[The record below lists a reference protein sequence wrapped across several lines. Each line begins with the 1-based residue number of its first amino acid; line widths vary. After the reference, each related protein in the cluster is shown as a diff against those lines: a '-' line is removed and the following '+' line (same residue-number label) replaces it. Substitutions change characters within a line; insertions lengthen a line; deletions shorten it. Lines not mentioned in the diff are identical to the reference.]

1 MSELLLS
8 SCEKIPW
15 RQLWSGDN
23 FDICFRKLFI
33 EQAVPAVVVLL
44 STVILVVS
52 LVNYYCSGAVLRSD
66 SLHPSFLQRL
76 PLLSRT
82 RRDRTGYGATAAT
95 LVAES
100 ARRRR
105 MGRDDQSSNKSYHD
119 RNPDADV
126 SRSASEST
134 STSTTV
140 SDSGIQTQPCLSLSI
155 RDMALVVMTCAQL
168 LIAYA
173 LTSGWL
179 RGNMSSYE
187 VGLWAWAGMLCLY
200 LLYRGSSRMP
210 SPSPHL
216 RFVFTAGLCIDL
228 TRARTALLAYT
239 HGEAA
244 GFPVAE
250 LAMAGFAVIL
260 FLASFTQQ
268 RRRHGLPPNLP
279 AGTSHARPPCP
290 EQTASIAQL
299 LFFSWMDPMIWLGYK
314 RPLEPDDL
322 YDLMPN
328 DHAERVCAKWRSA
341 CSRYS
346 HDHGGDSRTLIRKLF
361 WFFRYR
367 LALQCVWSLLYTAF
381 IFASPLLLKRILAYM
396 EDPSLYTREQAFWFV
411 AGLLVSKTL
420 VTICQSQVLWIG
432 RKIGIH
438 IKCIIT
444 GDVYAKSLLRR
455 DAATNN
461 SKDEAADVGP
471 GKTGGTLDD
480 SGNADNDASSL
491 GKITNL
497 MAVDAHKVA
506 EGSSYLH
513 FIYELPALIIV
524 TVIMLYQLLGA
535 AVLGCI
541 GAILVFGPI
550 QLWLVSI
557 WRVYQNQL
565 MKISDRRMSMMN
577 EILQGVRIIKFF
589 AWEPQFERQVAG
601 VRGSELNVLHQ
612 RYLMFSY
619 SVVLFFMAPVFIT
632 LATFTVYTKVMGQ
645 QLTASVAFTALVLF
659 KTLRGPLDQ
668 LPDFF
673 SFCLQ
678 AKVSVDRVEKFLYEE
693 DTPKYELSRL
703 SRRTHDAFIDSA
715 RDPTYADVV
724 AATDVGFVNASFS
737 WKPAATWKESR
748 QSRGAQGRINV
759 LPSVPLE
766 NSETEP
772 LLSELN
778 AVAASAVARNTNA
791 SEISVSSPVYA
802 TTPGLNYGASAD
814 ETFELRNLTVN
825 FPVGKL
831 SIIAGPTGSGKT
843 SMLMALLGEM
853 LLVDGQ
859 VMVPGAVFDT
869 HAVLGEEAQDPF
881 ALHESVAYVAQQAWL
896 LNDTIRGNI
905 TFGLPY
911 DDRRYSEVIRMC
923 ALTRDFEVLDAGDM
937 TEVGERG
944 VVLSGG
950 QKQRICL
957 ARAVYSPARHV
968 IMDDCLSAVDAHTA
982 KHLFE
987 NCLMSPLMA
996 ERTRILVTHAVGL
1009 TVRGASAV
1017 VVMQDG
1023 KIAAAGTYAEV
1034 LRSGKLSEETLRE
1047 ANEEQQNSASKTEI
1061 NDAGRA
1067 GSPDHSLADDHISA
1081 IFDDVDRSGKPNN
1094 SKPSAGADSDT
1105 ERGKLTAEEGWS
1117 RGHVQWRVYTEY
1129 IKSSGGLLL
1138 WLGLAL
1144 LFLVGQGLQV
1154 AQDWWLR
1161 EWAASYGRP
1170 AGNDA
1175 QRSGF
1180 SAEVSL
1186 LPEIWPGSGNGE
1198 ISTFQQRLLI
1208 PGGLGSVGMD
1218 ADRAAANSKE
1228 WVNLWYFIGVYTVIA
1243 LASVVIILGR
1253 SLMQFWSSIKAS
1265 KVLHERLLHTI
1276 LRAPIRFFDTTP
1288 VGRLI
1293 NRFSKDME
1301 TIDQSLSSSL
1311 AIFITELT
1319 ASLAILVVIS
1329 VITPAFIVGAII
1341 IAVTYW
1347 IIGVLYLS
1355 TSREIKRFESVT
1367 KSPIYTHFGETLNG
1381 VSTIRAYGQEA
1392 RFKKTNYSKIDD
1404 NIRPFIY
1411 MWGAN
1416 RWLSIRVDLAGAFV
1430 SCLAGLLALTA
1441 TGGRMDAGLAGM
1453 SLSYALDFTQ
1463 HILWVVR
1470 FYSINEM
1477 NLNSV
1482 ERVVEYLDVTPEAPV
1497 TIPDRTPPAEW
1508 PAEGR
1513 ISVENLVLRYAES
1526 LPPVIHGISFEV
1538 QPREKIGIVGRT
1550 GAGKS
1555 SLTLAML
1562 RIVEASA
1569 GRIVVDGIDIS
1580 QIGVGDLRSQL
1591 TIIPQDPVLFT
1602 GTIRNNLDP
1611 FNKHSD
1617 SELWLALRR
1626 AHLLGEEGS
1635 EAAARSSGSTIST
1648 HGIAGSSK
1656 SSSIIQHEGTAAV
1669 GLGRTISG
1677 LDMAVSEN
1685 GSNFSQG
1692 QRQLIALARAL
1703 VKHTRVIILDEATA
1717 SVDFDTDAKIQA
1729 TIRNEF
1735 TESTLLCIAHRL
1747 RTIVDYDR
1755 VLVLDQGKVVE
1766 FDTPYRLLSKS
1777 EGVFRHMCLRS
1788 GEYDHLFAAAERK
1801 HHVSCDNG

>member
-1 MSELLLS
+1 M
-8 SCEKIPW
+8 
-15 RQLWSGDN
+15 
-23 FDICFRKLFI
+23 
-33 EQAVPAVVVLL
+33 V
-44 STVILVVS
+44 
-52 LVNYYCSGAVLRSD
+52 
-66 SLHPSFLQRL
+66 
-76 PLLSRT
+76 
-82 RRDRTGYGATAAT
+82 
-95 LVAES
+95 
-100 ARRRR
+100 
-105 MGRDDQSSNKSYHD
+105 
-119 RNPDADV
+119 
-126 SRSASEST
+126 
-134 STSTTV
+134 
-140 SDSGIQTQPCLSLSI
+140 
-155 RDMALVVMTCAQL
+155 
-168 LIAYA
+168 
-173 LTSGWL
+173 
-179 RGNMSSYE
+179 YE
-187 VGLWAWAGMLCLY
+187 VGLWVWAGMLCLY
-200 LLYRGSSRMP
+200 LLYRGSKLIP

-216 RFVFTAGLCIDL
+216 RFVFTVGLCINL
-228 TRARTALLAYT
+228 IRARTALLAYA
-239 HGEAA
+239 HGRII

-250 LAMAGFAVIL
+250 LLMAGIAFIL
-260 FLASFTQQ
+260 FLTSFTQQ

-279 AGTSHARPPCP
+279 AGSLHTHPPCP
-290 EQTASIAQL
+290 EQSTSIAQL
-299 LFFSWMDPMIWLGYK
+299 LFFSWMDPLIWLGYK
-314 RPLEPDDL
+314 RPLEPNDL

-328 DHAERVCAKWRSA
+328 DHAERVCTKWRNA
-341 CSRYS
+341 CSQYS
-346 HDHGGDSRTLIRKLF
+346 RDHGGDSRTLTRRLF
-361 WFFRYR
+361 WFFRHR
-367 LALQCVWSLLYTAF
+367 LALQCVWSLSYTSF
-381 IFASPLLLKRILAYM
+381 IFANPLLLRRILAYM

-411 AGLLVSKTL
+411 AGLLASGTL
-420 VTICQSQVLWIG
+420 ATVCQSQALWIG
-432 RKIGIH
+432 RKIGLQIR
-438 IKCIIT
+438 CIII
-444 GDVYAKSLLRR
+444 GDVYAKSLRRR
-455 DAATNN
+455 DAAANN
-461 SKDEAADVGP
+461 FKDSAADNEP
-471 GKTGGTLDD
+471 GKSSSTSGG
-480 SGNADNDASSL
+480 SGNVDSDTSSL

-497 MAVDAHKVA
+497 MAVDAHKVS
-506 EGSSYLH
+506 EGSAYLH
-513 FIYELPALIIV
+513 FLYELPAQIII
-524 TVIMLYQLLGA
+524 TVIMLYRLLGA
-535 AVLGCI
+535 AALGCI
-541 GAILVFGPI
+541 GAIMLFSPI
-550 QLWLVSI
+550 QLWLASI
-557 WRVYQNQL
+557 WRVYQNRL

-589 AWEPQFERQVAG
+589 AWEPQFEQQVAG
-601 VRGSELNVLHQ
+601 VRNGELSVLRQ
-612 RYLMFSY
+612 RYLMFAY

-632 LATFTVYTKVMGQ
+632 LATFTVYTKVMGN
-645 QLTASVAFTALVLF
+645 QLTASVAFTALALF

-668 LPDFF
+668 LPEFF

-678 AKVSVDRVEKFLYEE
+678 AKVSVDRVAKFLMEE
-693 DTPKYELSRL
+693 DTPKYKLSRL
-703 SRRTHDAFIDSA
+703 SKQAHEAFIGSTHDT
-715 RDPTYADVV
+715 TYADVV

-737 WKPAATWKESR
+737 WKPAVAACNADQ
-748 QSRGAQGRINV
+748 QSSDVQGRRD
-759 LPSVPLE
+759 PPPATPLA
-766 NSETEP
+766 NTETEP
-772 LLSELN
+772 LLSGLATAAAN
-778 AVAASAVARNTNA
+778 AVTSNTN
-791 SEISVSSPVYA
+791 VFGPNMSSA
-802 TTPGLNYGASAD
+802 AIRTMSSSNYGTSAD
-814 ETFELRNLTVN
+814 QAFELRDLTVS

-853 LLVDGQ
+853 LLVGGQ
-859 VMVPGAVFDT
+859 VMIPGAVFDA
-869 HAVLGEEAQDPF
+869 HAVLGDDSRDPF

-911 DDRRYSEVIRMC
+911 NHRRYNEVIRMC
-923 ALTRDFEVLDAGDM
+923 ALSRDFEVLDAGDM

-987 NCLMSPLMA
+987 NCLMSQLMA

-1023 KIAAAGTYAEV
+1023 QIAAAGTYAEV

-1047 ANEEQQNSASKTEI
+1047 VSEEQQGGASQIEVNSSGKTS
-1061 NDAGRA
+1061 
-1067 GSPDHSLADDHISA
+1067 GSDHVPVNDHISA
-1081 IFDDVDRSGKPNN
+1081 IFDDTGGSGKPNRN
-1094 SKPSAGADSDT
+1094 EPRTAPESSNT
-1105 ERGKLTAEEGWS
+1105 EQGRLTEDEGWS
-1117 RGHVQWRVYTEY
+1117 RGHVQWRIYTEY
-1129 IKSSGGLLL
+1129 IKSSGGVML
-1138 WLGLAL
+1138 WLVLAS

-1161 EWAASYGRP
+1161 EWAASYGR
-1170 AGNDA
+1170 
-1175 QRSGF
+1175 SG
-1180 SAEVSL
+1180 
-1186 LPEIWPGSGNGE
+1186 GSSG
-1198 ISTFQQRLLI
+1198 
-1208 PGGLGSVGMD
+1208 VGIE
-1218 ADRAAANSKE
+1218 ADRVVARSNG
-1228 WVNLWYFIGVYTVIA
+1228 WVNLWYFIGVYTAIA
-1243 LASVVIILGR
+1243 LASIVIILGR
-1253 SLMQFWSSIKAS
+1253 SLLQFWSSIKAS
-1265 KVLHERLLHTI
+1265 KVLHERLLHTV

-1319 ASLAILVVIS
+1319 ASLTILVVIT

-1347 IIGVLYLS
+1347 IIGTLYLS
-1355 TSREIKRFESVT
+1355 ASREIKRFESVT

-1381 VSTIRAYGQEA
+1381 VSTIRAYGQEM

-1404 NIRPFIY
+1404 NLRPFIY

-1430 SCLAGLLALTA
+1430 SCLAGMLALTA

-1453 SLSYALDFTQ
+1453 SLSYALNFTQ

-1482 ERVVEYLDVTPEAPV
+1482 ERVVEYLDVTPEAAV
-1497 TIPDRTPPAEW
+1497 TIPDRIPPAEW

-1513 ISVENLVLRYAES
+1513 INVENLVLRYADS

-1538 QPREKIGIVGRT
+1538 RPREKVGIVGRT

-1555 SLTLAML
+1555 SLTLGML
-1562 RIVEASA
+1562 RIVEASS

-1602 GTIRNNLDP
+1602 GTIRSNLDP
-1611 FNKHSD
+1611 FNKHND

-1626 AHLLGEEGS
+1626 AHLLGDDGG
-1635 EAAARSSGSTIST
+1635 EAAAVSRASTISE
-1648 HGIAGSSK
+1648 HALPGSST
-1656 SSSIIQHEGTAAV
+1656 SSVIHYEGATPV
-1669 GLGRTISG
+1669 GLGRTING

-1729 TIRNEF
+1729 TIRSEF
-1735 TESTLLCIAHRL
+1735 THSTLLCIAHRL

-1766 FDTPYRLLSKS
+1766 YDTPYRLLSKN
-1777 EGVFRHMCLRS
+1777 EGLFRHMCLRS
-1788 GEYDHLFAAAERK
+1788 GEYDYLYAAAERK
-1801 HHVSCDNG
+1801 HHVGDLMAVNSHKS

>member
-1 MSELLLS
+1 
-8 SCEKIPW
+8 
-15 RQLWSGDN
+15 
-23 FDICFRKLFI
+23 
-33 EQAVPAVVVLL
+33 
-44 STVILVVS
+44 
-52 LVNYYCSGAVLRSD
+52 
-66 SLHPSFLQRL
+66 
-76 PLLSRT
+76 
-82 RRDRTGYGATAAT
+82 
-95 LVAES
+95 
-100 ARRRR
+100 
-105 MGRDDQSSNKSYHD
+105 
-119 RNPDADV
+119 
-126 SRSASEST
+126 
-134 STSTTV
+134 
-140 SDSGIQTQPCLSLSI
+140 
-155 RDMALVVMTCAQL
+155 
-168 LIAYA
+168 
-173 LTSGWL
+173 
-179 RGNMSSYE
+179 
-187 VGLWAWAGMLCLY
+187 
-200 LLYRGSSRMP
+200 
-210 SPSPHL
+210 
-216 RFVFTAGLCIDL
+216 
-228 TRARTALLAYT
+228 
-239 HGEAA
+239 
-244 GFPVAE
+244 
-250 LAMAGFAVIL
+250 
-260 FLASFTQQ
+260 
-268 RRRHGLPPNLP
+268 
-279 AGTSHARPPCP
+279 
-290 EQTASIAQL
+290 
-299 LFFSWMDPMIWLGYK
+299 
-314 RPLEPDDL
+314 
-322 YDLMPN
+322 
-328 DHAERVCAKWRSA
+328 
-341 CSRYS
+341 
-346 HDHGGDSRTLIRKLF
+346 
-361 WFFRYR
+361 
-367 LALQCVWSLLYTAF
+367 
-381 IFASPLLLKRILAYM
+381 
-396 EDPSLYTREQAFWFV
+396 
-411 AGLLVSKTL
+411 
-420 VTICQSQVLWIG
+420 
-432 RKIGIH
+432 
-438 IKCIIT
+438 IKCIII
-444 GDVYAKSLLRR
+444 GDVYAKSLRRR
-455 DAATNN
+455 DAAT
-461 SKDEAADVGP
+461 SSSEDGAADVGP
-471 GKTGGTLDD
+471 GKSVSASDVRGD
-480 SGNADNDASSL
+480 ADNDASSL

-497 MAVDAHKVA
+497 MAIDAHKIA
-506 EGSSYLH
+506 EGASYLQ
-513 FIYELPALIIV
+513 FFYELPALIIV
-524 TVIMLYQLLGA
+524 TVMMLYQLLGA
-535 AVLGCI
+535 AVFGCI
-541 GAILVFGPI
+541 GAILFFGPI
-550 QLWLVSI
+550 QMWLVSI

-589 AWEPQFERQVAG
+589 AWEPQFEHQVAG
-601 VRGSELNVLHQ
+601 VRGSELSVLRQ

-632 LATFTVYTKVMGQ
+632 LATFTVYTKVMGN
-645 QLTASVAFTALVLF
+645 QLTASVAFTALALF

-678 AKVSVDRVEKFLYEE
+678 AKVSIDRVAKFLHEE

-703 SRRTHDAFIDSA
+703 SRQAHDAFIGSNH
-715 RDPTYADVV
+715 DPTYADVV

-737 WKPAATWKESR
+737 WKSAASCKANQ
-748 QSRGAQGRINV
+748 QSRGVQGRRDV
-759 LPSVPLE
+759 LPSEPLA
-766 NSETEP
+766 NAETDP
-772 LLSELN
+772 LLSEL
-778 AVAASAVARNTNA
+778 AEAAANAVARNTNTT
-791 SEISVSSPVYA
+791 ELGVSSPAIA
-802 TTPGLNYGASAD
+802 TMSSSNYGASAD
-814 ETFELRNLTVN
+814 EAFELRNLTVS

-859 VMVPGAVFDT
+859 VMVPGAAFDA
-869 HAVLGEEAQDPF
+869 HSVLGDEAQDPF

-911 DDRRYSEVIRMC
+911 NHRRYSEVIRMC

-987 NCLMSPLMA
+987 NCLMSALMS

-1009 TVRGASAV
+1009 TVRGASTV

-1023 KIAAAGTYAEV
+1023 QIAAAGTYAEV

-1047 ANEEQQNSASKTEI
+1047 ANEEQQSSASNTES
-1061 NDAGRA
+1061 NAAGKA
-1067 GSPDHSLADDHISA
+1067 GSPDHSAADEDISTILDNA
-1081 IFDDVDRSGKPNN
+1081 DNSKKPNRDEHR
-1094 SKPSAGADSDT
+1094 AGSDGDAQ
-1105 ERGKLTAEEGWS
+1105 RGKLTADEGWS

-1129 IKSSGGLLL
+1129 IKSSGGILL

-1170 AGNDA
+1170 AGDGA
-1175 QRSGF
+1175 QRTGGL
-1180 SAEVSL
+1180 AEMSL
-1186 LPEIWPGSGNGE
+1186 LPATWSGSGDGE
-1198 ISTFQQRLLI
+1198 ISAPQLQQLLA
-1208 PGGLGSVGMD
+1208 PGGLAGVGMN
-1218 ADRAAANSKE
+1218 ADRVASTGKE
-1228 WVNLWYFIGVYTVIA
+1228 WINLWYFIGVYTVIA

-1253 SLMQFWSSIKAS
+1253 SLLQFWSSIRAS
-1265 KVLHERLLHTI
+1265 KVLHERLVHTV
-1276 LRAPIRFFDTTP
+1276 LRAPVRFFDTTP

-1319 ASLAILVVIS
+1319 ASAAILVVIS
-1329 VITPAFIVGAII
+1329 VITPAFILGAIFI
-1341 IAVTYW
+1341 TVTYW

-1355 TSREIKRFESVT
+1355 ASREIKRFESVT

-1381 VSTIRAYGQEA
+1381 VSTIRAYGQEG
-1392 RFKKTNYSKIDD
+1392 RFKKANYSKIDD

-1497 TIPDRTPPAEW
+1497 TIPDRVPPAEW

-1513 ISVENLVLRYAES
+1513 ISVENLVLRYAAS

-1538 QPREKIGIVGRT
+1538 RPREKVGIVGRT

-1569 GRIVVDGIDIS
+1569 GRIVVDGVDIS

-1602 GTIRNNLDP
+1602 GTIRSNLDP

-1626 AHLLGEEGS
+1626 AHLLGDEGGS
-1635 EAAARSSGSTIST
+1635 AAAMSSASTISE
-1648 HGIAGSSK
+1648 HGMAVGSS
-1656 SSSIIQHEGTAAV
+1656 SSSIIRHEGTTAV

-1677 LDMAVSEN
+1677 LDMAVTEN

-1755 VLVLDQGKVVE
+1755 VLVLDQGRVVE
-1766 FDTPYRLLSKS
+1766 YDTPYRLLGKS

-1788 GEYDHLFAAAERK
+1788 GEYDYLIAAAERK
-1801 HHVSCDNG
+1801 HHVAGRKADGSHKR